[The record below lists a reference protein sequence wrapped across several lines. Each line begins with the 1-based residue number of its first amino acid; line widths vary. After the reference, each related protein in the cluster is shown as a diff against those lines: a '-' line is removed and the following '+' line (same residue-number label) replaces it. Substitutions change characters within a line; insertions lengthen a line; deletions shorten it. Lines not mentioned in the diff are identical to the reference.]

1 MYTLEEIKESYR
13 NYIKSSGSLSQI
25 KDLYLGNVPN
35 TLRTKILGDKR
46 SEEELKLQH
55 LFCLIG
61 SMLEFNY
68 HNVTLEEILNVVN
81 SGERAMEQLLRE
93 SYVNCEEY
101 CKLKKYS
108 IQMILG
114 N

>member
-1 MYTLEEIKESYR
+1 MYTLEEIKDSYKEHV
-13 NYIKSSGSLSQI
+13 KSSSGLSQI
-25 KDLYLGNVPN
+25 KDLYLGNIPN

-46 SEEELKLQH
+46 SEEELKLQN

-61 SMLEFNY
+61 YMLEFNY
-68 HNVTLEEILNVVN
+68 HNATLEEILNVVN

-101 CKLKKYS
+101 CKLKEYS
-108 IQMILG
+108 VKMILG